1 MDYAWFRACMTRIG
15 DQAEIGFSHEG
26 SVEFEAMCVVIS
38 AQMGERWF
46 CTEAEAIAAGDH

>member
-1 MDYAWFRACMTRIG
+1 MSRRSRM
-15 DQAEIGFSHEG
+15 
-26 SVEFEAMCVVIS
+26 VS